1 MFNSFSGDW
10 DEIITCKKGDFKQ
23 YIDNECELT
32 KETSLEVYRAVIYQG
47 YLEISRTFQ
56 FEDTLKRDDDR
67 IEKLASMLKSYI
79 DSPNEA
85 FDHNRYCNTLIGEGL
100 MTYGQAQKIVNM
112 AFKYLYCLDCHDLSI
127 NEKFDECHMPLDGI
141 MLEWIYRN
149 LNEDSSIQKSKN
161 GPWSRMI
168 YSEEDVDSE
177 GYYTYSFYVKI
188 INSYCFKRNKY
199 SLSKSSRKSIN
210 PLNIDLEHRI
220 EMSLILAAEEFI
232 KAFEG
237 KTIVNNQGLEELLD
251 QVKCIVNR
259 E

>member
-1 MFNSFSGDW
+1 
-10 DEIITCKKGDFKQ
+10 
-23 YIDNECELT
+23 
-32 KETSLEVYRAVIYQG
+32 
-47 YLEISRTFQ
+47 
-56 FEDTLKRDDDR
+56 
-67 IEKLASMLKSYI
+67 
-79 DSPNEA
+79 
-85 FDHNRYCNTLIGEGL
+85 
-100 MTYGQAQKIVNM
+100 
-112 AFKYLYCLDCHDLSI
+112 
-127 NEKFDECHMPLDGI
+127 

-149 LNEDSSIQKSKN
+149 LNEDSSIQKSKI